1 MWSLSGF
8 YIIGYGIGKN
18 IEKIAAFFLKI
29 LNEEIPILRG
39 ALIVL

>member
-18 IEKIAAFFLKI
+18 IGKIAAFFKI
-29 LNEEIPILRG
+29 LNEEIPIPRG
-39 ALIVL
+39 ALILL